1 MSCRFRAGA
10 MAATA
15 MLAGLAGCYSF
26 SGGGGLPSHMRTVWV
41 APIENE
47 STQFG
52 IAESLMDEL
61 LTAARQRLGLRLA
74 SEEEADAVITA
85 QIRRYADEAVNF
97 DAVGGVGADVF
108 QRRVTVSVSVEIL
121 DVAENLIIWGNQ
133 SLTGTGEYEPGA
145 ETEDQAL
152 IVALEN
158 LVQQIVDGAQSQW

>member
-1 MSCRFRAGA
+1 MSCRFRTGVP
-10 MAATA
+10 AAIAT
-15 MLAGLAGCYSF
+15 LAVLAGCYGF

-74 SEEEADAVITA
+74 SEGEADAVITA
-85 QIRRYADEAVNF
+85 QIRRYSDEAVNF

-121 DVAENLIIWGNQ
+121 DVADNLIIWGNQ

>member
-1 MSCRFRAGA
+1 MSCRFRPGA
-10 MAATA
+10 TAATA
-15 MLAGLAGCYSF
+15 MLTMLAGCYGF

-41 APIENE
+41 APVENE

-108 QRRVTVSVSVEIL
+108 QRRVTVSVSVEIP
-121 DVAENLIIWGNQ
+121 DVAEKLFSWGTQ
-133 SLTGTGEYEPGA
+133 RLAGSGE
-145 ETEDQAL
+145 
-152 IVALEN
+152 
-158 LVQQIVDGAQSQW
+158 